1 VSDHDDDRID
11 ETPAGDASTTP
22 PEAAA
27 PEAGAPE
34 AAAPE
39 AAGPE
44 IPPGTRPDP
53 RLRPPDPA
61 GTQPKFDPESLLP
74 RRSVASTASP
84 TGALWDPSATRP
96 HDPDFDAAA
105 DVATEDEEHRAPEPE
120 LVAAAADAPR
130 ESRYS
135 PRFQFAL
142 GALLAVGA
150 AGIVLLVALLVDH
163 NKSTSSQ
170 ALNRGPSWSKW
181 QPTPNGADGP
191 TQIAEHVGKEYRLPN
206 GKQLVAVTGGPLEIA
221 GLPVTV
227 AVREAASQGG
237 DIKLIDG
244 NGVLFRMCGLGDKC
258 AITEGKASTK
268 RHLLL
273 RREALELA
281 LYAFRYLSVDEA
293 VVFLP
298 PRKGK
303 DPTQALFFRRDDQDL
318 RNAVARP
325 LDATLVRET
334 PSVSGVTRSPDAQL
348 VNTITTPKMF
358 TFSFTQANQDAR
370 AFLVLDPLPN

>member
-1 VSDHDDDRID
+1 VN
-11 ETPAGDASTTP
+11 
-22 PEAAA
+22 
-27 PEAGAPE
+27 
-34 AAAPE
+34 
-39 AAGPE
+39 
-44 IPPGTRPDP
+44 
-53 RLRPPDPA
+53 L
-61 GTQPKFDPESLLP
+61 
-74 RRSVASTASP
+74 
-84 TGALWDPSATRP
+84 
-96 HDPDFDAAA
+96 
-105 DVATEDEEHRAPEPE
+105 
-120 LVAAAADAPR
+120 
-130 ESRYS
+130 
-135 PRFQFAL
+135 
-142 GALLAVGA
+142 
-150 AGIVLLVALLVDH
+150 
-163 NKSTSSQ
+163 
-170 ALNRGPSWSKW
+170 GPSWSKW
-181 QPTPNGADGP
+181 QPAAHGADGP
-191 TQIAEHVGKEYRLPN
+191 TQIADHVGHEYRLPN

-227 AVREAASQGG
+227 ALRENASQGG

-244 NGVLFRMCGLGDKC
+244 NGVLFRMCGLGAKC
-258 AITEGKASTK
+258 AISEGKASTK

-281 LYAFRYLSVDEA
+281 LYSFRYLSVDEA

-303 DPTQALFFRRDDQDL
+303 DPTQALFFRRDDKDL

-348 VNTITTPKMF
+348 VNTITTSKMF

>member
-11 ETPAGDASTTP
+11 EAPTGDPSPTP
-22 PEAAA
+22 PESAA
-27 PEAGAPE
+27 PEAVKPD
-34 AAAPE
+34 
-39 AAGPE
+39 GPE
-44 IPPGTRPDP
+44 SEPAPGTRPDP

-61 GTQPKFDPESLLP
+61 GTQPRFDPESLLP
-74 RRSVASTASP
+74 RRSVASRTSP
-84 TGALWDPSATRP
+84 TGALWDPSATHP
-96 HDPDFDAAA
+96 HDTEADAGAE
-105 DVATEDEEHRAPEPE
+105 VAGEDEEHAAPEPE
-120 LVAAAADAPR
+120 LVAAAVEAPR
-130 ESRYS
+130 ESRHS
-135 PRFQFAL
+135 ARFQFAL

-163 NKSTSSQ
+163 NRSTN
-170 ALNRGPSWSKW
+170 AHAVNRGPSWSKW
-181 QPTPNGADGP
+181 QPSPNGADGP
-191 TQIAEHVGKEYRLPN
+191 TQIAEHVGREYRLPD
-206 GKQLVAVTGGPLEIA
+206 GKQLVAVTGGPLQIA

-227 AVREAASQGG
+227 ALRESASQGG

-244 NGVLFRMCGLGDKC
+244 NGVLFRMCGLGAKC
-258 AITEGKASTK
+258 AIAEGKASTK

-281 LYAFRYLSVDEA
+281 LYSFRYLSVDEA

-303 DPTQALFFRRDDQDL
+303 DPTQALFFRRDDKDL
-318 RNAVARP
+318 RNAVTRP

>member
-1 VSDHDDDRID
+1 VSDHDDRPD
-11 ETPAGDASTTP
+11 ETPEPDAQAEP
-22 PEAAA
+22 PVVE
-27 PEAGAPE
+27 ELGK
-34 AAAPE
+34 
-39 AAGPE
+39 
-44 IPPGTRPDP
+44 RPDP

-61 GTQPKFDPESLLP
+61 GTQPRFDPESLLP
-74 RRSVASTASP
+74 RRSVAASTAP
-84 TGALWDPSATRP
+84 GGALWDPSATRP
-96 HDPDFDAAA
+96 HDPDADADA
-105 DVATEDEEHRAPEPE
+105 DVAAEDEEREAPTPE
-120 LVAAAADAPR
+120 LVAATVEGPR
-130 ESRYS
+130 DSRYS

-142 GALLAVGA
+142 GALLAIGA

-163 NKSTSSQ
+163 NKSSSSK
-170 ALNRGPSWSKW
+170 AVDLGPAWSKW
-181 QPTPNGADGP
+181 QPTPSGADGP
-191 TQIAEHVGKEYRLPN
+191 SQIAEHVGHEYRLPD
-206 GKQLVAVTGGPLEIA
+206 GKQLVAVTGGPLSIA

-227 AVREAASQGG
+227 AVRESPQQGG

-244 NGVLFRMCGLGDKC
+244 NGVLFRMCGLGEKC
-258 AITEGKASTK
+258 AISEGKASTK

-281 LYAFRYLSVDEA
+281 LYSFRYLSVDEA

-303 DPTQALFFRRDDQDL
+303 DPTQALFFRRSDADL

-334 PSVSGVTRSPDAQL
+334 PSVNGVTRSPDAQL
-348 VNTITTPKMF
+348 VNTITTPKLF

-370 AFLVLDPLPN
+370 AFLVLDPLPG